1 MPERPSLAKL
11 ATCDTDSPSRSGPA
25 WENFA
30 TVVEFSLVGFQDDK
44 ILRQW
49 IESPAVPIVHTLIDL
64 PAATFELI
72 AFTAYEPEAYVVTW
86 RRIVDIFRGKKV
98 EEESIV
104 PVTNVPFVW
113 HSAVWKTFHNH
124 PISAWY
130 PGDNYVDWVAIS
142 WFAWSDKESRNVS
155 ETARSNVAAFAKEH
169 SKKTQQIGAT
179 LVCRHRVRQC

>member
-25 WENFA
+25 LENFA

-72 AFTAYEPEAYVVTW
+72 VFTTRHAGEGGSTTSCSPLSQ
-86 RRIVDIFRGKKV
+86 R
-98 EEESIV
+98 
-104 PVTNVPFVW
+104 
-113 HSAVWKTFHNH
+113 
-124 PISAWY
+124 
-130 PGDNYVDWVAIS
+130 
-142 WFAWSDKESRNVS
+142 
-155 ETARSNVAAFAKEH
+155 VAASPWFRR
-169 SKKTQQIGAT
+169 SSSRD
-179 LVCRHRVRQC
+179 CC